1 MYAKSAKIL
10 TEAKR
15 LIRTGGEQ
23 KEINKAFKAYQTAY
37 KLSCHLYEEEDK
49 KPRKKTTM
57 EEVPT
62 QKQKKTKK
70 KKHKTEVVK
79 LGDRTEMKAT
89 HMGGAAILE
98 LFKDGKRL

>member
-1 MYAKSAKIL
+1 MYISNRKDL
-10 TEAKR
+10 RTLEG
-15 LIRTGGEQ
+15 LIRNEANQ
-23 KEINKAFKAYQTAY
+23 KEITKAFKKFQKTFLECSLEY
-37 KLSCHLYEEEDK
+37 KKEKSSIV
-49 KPRKKTTM
+49 
-57 EEVPT
+57 EVAT
-62 QKQKKTKK
+62 QKQPRK